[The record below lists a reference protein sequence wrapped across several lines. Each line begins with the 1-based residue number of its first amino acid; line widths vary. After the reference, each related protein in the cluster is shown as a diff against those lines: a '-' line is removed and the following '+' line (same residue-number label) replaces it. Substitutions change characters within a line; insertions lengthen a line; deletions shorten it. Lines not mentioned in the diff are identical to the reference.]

1 MPEEETTISRID
13 KTPMKPSWMND
24 YEVGASAIEE
34 VTMSEN
40 IMNNEE
46 LQKIVEQ
53 EVTGVGNWCII

>member
-1 MPEEETTISRID
+1 
-13 KTPMKPSWMND
+13 MKPSWMND